1 MSHYQAVWDWRTR
14 GITLAVT
21 AILVS
26 VAVPL
31 VRSTLHAIPRPYG
44 TLAGF
49 GAVVILLALV
59 TIIFAPRAYDIDGR
73 TLHVRTLATRFA
85 FDLTRLWEAS
95 ERSGNEVF
103 SGGTLRTFGC
113 GGFFGYFGYFWN
125 PDWGR
130 FLAFATN
137 REELVVLRF
146 RDRVLVISPHGRQSF
161 LQEAQRGIDRT
172 KTSGTDL
179 AA

>member
-1 MSHYQAVWDWRTR
+1 
-14 GITLAVT
+14 L
-21 AILVS
+21 
-26 VAVPL
+26 
-31 VRSTLHAIPRPYG
+31 
-44 TLAGF
+44 
-49 GAVVILLALV
+49 
-59 TIIFAPRAYDIDGR
+59 
-73 TLHVRTLATRFA
+73 
-85 FDLTRLWEAS
+85 EAS